1 MWKLFFDRLK
11 RPLKTMFNTLPST
24 YDALKDWSW
33 EQFAPYF
40 ADLESRDLTDASA
53 DSFLK
58 DWSHLSEAIGEILNR
73 ARILTTQNTSDEIAE
88 AHLRT
93 LMESLYQPSVQV
105 GNALNEKLLASGVQ
119 PDNFELPLKRM
130 RAEVQLFREENL
142 PLQLEEQ
149 KLGIEYSKVIGGQV
163 VQWDG
168 EEVTLTELVKAF
180 QETDRARRK
189 AAFDLYAGR
198 WLQDRDA
205 LNDIWKRA
213 FPVRNQMAKNAGF
226 DTYRDYR
233 WLQFSRF
240 DYTPTDNQTFHD
252 AIEQVVVPAAV
263 RSRERRRQTLNL
275 DVLRPYDM
283 DTDST
288 GLPPLRPWK
297 DIDDFAAKAESVFN
311 HVDPQLGAYYAT
323 LRHEG
328 LLDLPNRKHKGPGA
342 YCSSYPLTR
351 RPFVFMNAVNTRSDI
366 RTLLHE
372 IGHAFHEFETLENL
386 PYTQQ
391 RDYPIEFA
399 EVASMAME
407 LLAAPY
413 LTHEFGG
420 YYDAPDAARDR
431 IEHLDQILQ
440 FWPYMAMVDAF
451 QLWAY
456 DGTDRAADPAACDAK
471 WLELKARFEPDI
483 DYGGY
488 ADYKATGWHRKQ
500 HIFRYPMYYVEY
512 GLARLGSVQVWANAL
527 KDQAGAVKSYRE
539 ALALGGTGTMHELFG
554 AAGAK
559 FAFDA
564 DTLGVAVSLIE
575 STIAG
580 LQAI

>member
-1 MWKLFFDRLK
+1 
-11 RPLKTMFNTLPST
+11 MFNTLPTDYS
-24 YDALKDWSW
+24 ALKDWSW

-40 ADLESRDLTDASA
+40 ADLQARDLNDVTA
-53 DSFLK
+53 DQFLK

-73 ARILTTQNTSDEIAE
+73 ARIITTQYTNDEAAE
-88 AHLRT
+88 SHLKR
-93 LMESLYQPSVQV
+93 LMEALYQPSAQAS
-105 GNALNEKLLASGVQ
+105 NALNEKLLASNVE
-119 PDNFELPLKRM
+119 PENFTLPLKRM
-130 RAEVQLFREENL
+130 RAEVQLFRQENL

-149 KLGIEYSKVIGGQV
+149 NLGNEYGKVTGAQV
-163 VQWDG
+163 VAWG
-168 EEVTLTELVKAF
+168 GAEITLLELMKAF
-180 QETDRARRK
+180 QDTDRTRRK
-189 AAFDLYAGR
+189 AAFDLFADR
-198 WLQDRDA
+198 WLQDREA

-226 DTYRDYR
+226 DNYRDYR
-233 WLQFSRF
+233 WIQFSRF
-240 DYTPTDNQTFHD
+240 DYSPADNQTFHE
-252 AIEQVVVPAAV
+252 AIEQVVVPAAI
-263 RSRERRRQTLNL
+263 RARERRRQTLAL
-275 DVLRPYDM
+275 DTLRPYDL
-283 DTDST
+283 DTDAT

-297 DIDDFAAKAESVFN
+297 DIDDLAAKAESVFN

-323 LRHEG
+323 MRREG

-351 RPFVFMNAVNTRSDI
+351 RPFVFMNAVNTRGDI

-372 IGHAFHEFETLENL
+372 IGHAFHEFETLNSL
-386 PYTQQ
+386 PYTHQ

-451 QLWAY
+451 QLWVY
-456 DGTDRAADPAACDAK
+456 DGTNRAADPAACDEK

-483 DYGGY
+483 DYTGY
-488 ADYKATGWHRKQ
+488 DAFKATGWHRKQ

-527 KDQAGAVKSYRE
+527 KDQAGAVKSYRQ
-539 ALALGGTGTMHELFG
+539 ALALGGTGTLPELFS

-564 DTLGVAVSLIE
+564 ETLGSAVNLIE
-575 STIAG
+575 STITE
-580 LQAI
+580 LEAI

>member
-1 MWKLFFDRLK
+1 
-11 RPLKTMFNTLPST
+11 MFNTLPKT
-24 YDALKDWSW
+24 YDAIKDWTW
-33 EQFAPYF
+33 GDFAPYF
-40 ADLESRDLTDASA
+40 ADLQARDLTDATA
-53 DSFLK
+53 NQFLH
-58 DWSHLSEAIGEILNR
+58 DWSHLLEAIGEILNR
-73 ARILTTQNTSDEIAE
+73 ARIITTQNTADEVAE

-93 LMESLYQPSVQV
+93 LMETLYQPFAQA
-105 GNALNEKLLASGVQ
+105 GNALNEKLLASTIE
-119 PDNFELPLKRM
+119 PENFALPLKRM

-149 KLGIEYSKVIGGQV
+149 KLGIEYGKITGAQV

-168 EEVTLTELVKAF
+168 QEVTLLELMKAF
-180 QETDRARRK
+180 QDTDRARRK
-189 AAFDLYAGR
+189 DAFDLFANR
-198 WLQDRDA
+198 WLLDRDA
-205 LNDIWKRA
+205 INAIWKRA

-226 DTYRDYR
+226 DNYRDYR
-233 WLQFSRF
+233 WIQFSRF
-240 DYTPTDNQTFHD
+240 DYSPADNQTFHE
-252 AIEQVVVPAAV
+252 AIEQVVVPAAI
-263 RSRERRRQTLNL
+263 RSRERRRQTLGL
-275 DVLRPYDM
+275 DILRPYDL
-283 DTDST
+283 DTDAT

-297 DIDDFAAKAESVFN
+297 DIDDLAAKAESIFN

-323 LRHEG
+323 MRREN

-351 RPFVFMNAVNTRSDI
+351 RPFVFMNAVNTRTDI

-372 IGHAFHEFETLENL
+372 IGHAFHNFESMENL
-386 PYTQQ
+386 PYEQQ

-456 DGTDRAADPAACDAK
+456 DGTNRAADPAACDAK

-483 DYGGY
+483 DYTGY
-488 ADYKATGWHRKQ
+488 EDYKATGWHRKQ

-527 KDQAGAVKSYRE
+527 KNQAGAVKSYRE
-539 ALALGGTGTMHELFG
+539 ALALGGTGTLPELFG

-564 DTLGVAVSLIE
+564 ETLGSAVSLIE
-575 STIAG
+575 STISSLEAV
-580 LQAI
+580 L

>member
-1 MWKLFFDRLK
+1 MFD
-11 RPLKTMFNTLPST
+11 TLPKT
-24 YDALKDWSW
+24 YDAIKDWTW

-40 ADLESRDLTDASA
+40 EDLKARDLNAETSDA
-53 DSFLK
+53 FLR
-58 DWSHLSEAIGEILNR
+58 DWSHLQEAIGEILNR
-73 ARILTTQNTSDEIAE
+73 ARIVTTQNTADEAAE
-88 AHLRT
+88 ARLRT
-93 LMESLYQPSVQV
+93 LMQTLYQPSAQAE
-105 GNALNEKLLASGVQ
+105 NALNEKLLASGVQ
-119 PDNFELPLKRM
+119 PENFELPLKRM

-142 PLQLEEQ
+142 PLQIEEQ
-149 KLGIEYSKVIGGQV
+149 KLGIEYGKVTGAQV

-168 EEVTLTELVKAF
+168 AEVTLVELMKSF
-180 QETDRARRK
+180 QDPDRARRK
-189 AAFDLYAGR
+189 AAFDLFAGR
-198 WLQDRDA
+198 WLEDREKV
-205 LNDIWKRA
+205 NDIWKRVY
-213 FPVRNQMAKNAGF
+213 PIRTQMAKNAGF
-226 DTYRDYR
+226 DNYRDFR
-233 WLQFSRF
+233 WMQFSRF
-240 DYTPTDNQTFHD
+240 DYAPADNDTFHR
-252 AIEQVVVPAAV
+252 AIEQVVVPAAK
-263 RSRERRRQTLNL
+263 RARERHRQALKL
-275 DVLRPYDM
+275 DVLRPYDI
-283 DTDST
+283 DADST

-297 DIDDFAAKAESVFN
+297 DIDDLAGKAESVFN
-311 HVDPQLGAYYAT
+311 HVDPELGAYYST
-323 LRHEG
+323 MRREG

-351 RPFVFMNAVNTRSDI
+351 RPFVFMNAVNTRGDI

-372 IGHAFHEFETLENL
+372 IGHAFHNFETMDNL
-386 PYTQQ
+386 PYAHQ

-420 YYDAPDAARDR
+420 YYAPADAARDR

-456 DGTDRAADPAACDAK
+456 DGTGRAADPAACDEK
-471 WLELKARFEPDI
+471 WLELKERFEPDI
-483 DYGGY
+483 DYTGY
-488 ADYKATGWHRKQ
+488 EDYKATGWHRKQ

-527 KDQAGAVKSYRE
+527 KDQAGAVKSYRQ
-539 ALALGGTGTMHELFG
+539 ALALGGTGTLHELFG

-564 DTLGVAVSLIE
+564 ETLGEAVLLIE
-575 STIAG
+575 STITN
-580 LQAI
+580 LQNFN